1 MDKTIKINLA
11 GTLFQIDEEA
21 YRILRDYLQAIS
33 NRFRNFQSAHE
44 TIEDI
49 EYRIAE
55 IFQSQKSPAGIVSKE
70 NVESMI
76 SIIGKPEDFDVN
88 MAEETSPFYSAPRRR
103 MYRNPDDS
111 IISGVCGGIGAYL
124 DTDPV
129 LFRILFVLFTA
140 FFGIGFFVYLA
151 LWIALPPANTE
162 NQKRELF
169 GDAYYSARKQYSQSQ
184 NTYSPG
190 APKYTSGYNQTS
202 RISNAFN
209 EVFRAIGRVCFII
222 LRIFLIVIGIVLVLT
237 GFLAILTLVMVL
249 VFKLPGIFTSD
260 GVNVHLSYYRD
271 FLNYVVNPS
280 NASWIIALTILAITL
295 PLLAIIYAGLKLIF
309 WFRAKDGIFSLAG
322 FVLWVLIIAAL
333 AIILFNEGISFAEG
347 GTSSVRNII
356 PNPPDTLYIVT
367 GQKTA
372 DLKSNKEFL
381 FPDADYSVLMVDS
394 IHQLYMP
401 ARLKLNLAEDKEAKI
416 EIQKR
421 SSGRTRADA
430 VRKAGSIIYN
440 YRMSKDTLTLDE
452 YFTLPAG
459 SKWSAEYLKVNLFV
473 PENTVLYFDKSAE
486 NLFHNGIT
494 IGKVKNDIITDTEY
508 DYETDPSEL
517 GNKFWIISEN
527 GLKEAEKVS
536 SKQK

>member
-21 YRILRDYLQAIS
+21 YRILRDYLLAIN

-88 MAEETSPFYSAPRRR
+88 IAEETPPFYSAPRRR
-103 MYRNPDDS
+103 MSDDS

-140 FFGIGFFVYLA
+140 FFGIGFFVYVA
-151 LWIALPPANTE
+151 LWIALPAANTE
-162 NQKRELF
+162 TQKRELF
-169 GDAYYSARKQYSQSQ
+169 GDDYYSARKQYSQPQ
-184 NTYSPG
+184 NTYSPVT
-190 APKYTSGYNQTS
+190 PQYTSGYNHTS

-222 LRIFLIVIGIVLVLT
+222 LRIFLIIIGIVLVLT
-237 GFLAILTLVMVL
+237 GFLVILSLVMVL
-249 VFKLPGIFTSD
+249 VFKLPGIFTTD
-260 GVNVHLSYYRD
+260 GVTVHLSYYRD

-280 NASWIIALTILAITL
+280 YAPWIIALTILAITL
-295 PLLAIIYAGLKLIF
+295 PLLAIIYLGLKLIF

-322 FVLWVLIIAAL
+322 FVLWVLVIAAL
-333 AIILFNEGISFAEG
+333 AIILFNEGISFAER
-347 GTSSVRNII
+347 GTSSVQNIM

-367 GQKTA
+367 GQKIA
-372 DLKSNKEFL
+372 DLKSYKEFSL
-381 FPDADYSVLMVDS
+381 PDEDYSVFMVDS
-394 IHQLYMP
+394 IRQLYMSVG
-401 ARLKLNLAEDKEAKI
+401 LKLNLSEDKQAKV

-421 SSGRTRADA
+421 SSGRTRTDA

-440 YRMSKDTLTLDE
+440 YRMNKDTLALDE
-452 YFTLPAG
+452 YFTLPVG
-459 SKWSAEYLKVNLFV
+459 DKWSAEYLNVNLFV
-473 PENTVLYFDKSAE
+473 PENTVLHFDKSSE
-486 NLFHNGIT
+486 NLFHKGIT
-494 IGKVKNDIITDTEY
+494 IGKVKNGIITDTEF

-517 GNKFWIISEN
+517 ANKFWIISEK
-527 GLKEAEKVS
+527 GLKEVEKVS